1 MNSVA
6 AIGLSYRVLGSW
18 WGNGLPS
25 QSCLVGLRGCPTT
38 RGLRQG
44 PFSVWKQQWRILGNE
59 LLLDPVTLTLTK
71 KANHAVKSRVSSV
84 IMTKKINFYP

>member
-1 MNSVA
+1 MYIVT
-6 AIGLSYRVLGSW
+6 AIGLTYRVLGSW

-25 QSCLVGLRGCPTT
+25 QTCLVGLRGCSTT

-59 LLLDPVTLTLTK
+59 HTLDPVTFTLMM
-71 KANHAVKSRVSSV
+71 KA
-84 IMTKKINFYP
+84 